1 MFCPKCGA
9 KIEKEKVKFCPKCG
23 AKICEQPEESV
34 EEKLPEVRESEGKQ
48 TIAKQSTGKI
58 ENNREKRKKNLKPK
72 KSKKKW
78 LIVLLVIVVLG
89 AVGAT
94 IMMKKTAAVNKS
106 NQEAA
111 KSSDTEVVDKKIE
124 DETTEDETTEDETT
138 EDETTGETTSDEE
151 KDATDDSD
159 AIIPGSNMA
168 DAVLVPL
175 GTKVFGTV
183 KAGENAWFSFTTGET
198 EGATYNVTYVNGTVD
213 SEDGISGYLYDE
225 YGTPLYEDEYDS
237 AVHYV
242 RATADGTPITISS
255 NELETNTT
263 YYIRLESRDSE
274 NDIDYSVVVKDPASK
289 STAYK
294 TKGSFSETGG
304 TANEQE
310 GEVKAGTNQS
320 AATFLALDTKVSGTI
335 ETPRNAW
342 FSFTTGETEG
352 ATYNVTYVNGTVDSE
367 DGISG
372 YLYDEYGTP
381 LYEDEYD
388 SAVHYVRATADGT
401 PITISS
407 NELETNTTYYIRLEP
422 RDNEKEI
429 KYTLSVKSPEE
440 KKDEKAALVFE
451 VPFEINETQVQFVI
465 NEATFIDKEQAKEAV
480 KPVAEAVLNA
490 PEHAILIAGT
500 TATDGTQESCID
512 LSNRRAQA
520 VKDLLVNTYNVPES
534 QIKTVGLG
542 YEADPFERGADRDAN
557 GKFVESEA
565 KKNRRVV
572 ILDVDD
578 PIAQQLLS
586 K

>member
-23 AKICEQPEESV
+23 AEI
-34 EEKLPEVRESEGKQ
+34 
-48 TIAKQSTGKI
+48 TGKI

-78 LIVLLVIVVLG
+78 LIVLLIIVVLG

-106 NQEAA
+106 NQKAA

-124 DETTEDETTEDETT
+124 DETT
-138 EDETTGETTSDEE
+138 GETTSDEK

-175 GTKVFGTV
+175 GTKVFGTL

-198 EGATYNVTYVNGTVD
+198 KYATYNVTYVNGTVD
-213 SEDGISGYLYDE
+213 SENGIKGYLYDE
-225 YGTPLYEDEYDS
+225 YGTEVS
-237 AVHYV
+237 GGNWA
-242 RATADGTPITISS
+242 RADGAPIKISS
-255 NELETNTT
+255 DELEVNTT
-263 YYIRLESRDSE
+263 YYIRLESLEDKK
-274 NDIDYSVVVKDPASK
+274 NINYSVVVKDPASTN
-289 STAYK
+289 TAYK
-294 TKGSFSETGG
+294 TAGSFSETGG

-335 ETPRNAW
+335 ETPRNLW

-352 ATYNVTYVNGTVDSE
+352 ATYNVTYVNGTEDSE
-367 DGISG
+367 NGIKG
-372 YLYDEYGTP
+372 YLYDEYGT
-381 LYEDEYD
+381 EV
-388 SAVHYVRATADGT
+388 SGGNWARADGA
-401 PITISS
+401 PIKISS
-407 NELETNTTYYIRLEP
+407 DELEVNTTYYIRLEP
-422 RDNEKEI
+422 LDKKEI

-465 NEATFIDKEQAKEAV
+465 NKATFIDEAQAKEAV

-520 VKDLLVNTYNVPES
+520 VKDLLVNTYKVPES

-557 GKFVESEA
+557 GNFVESEA

>member
-9 KIEKEKVKFCPKCG
+9 KIEKEDAKFCPKCG
-23 AKICEQPEESV
+23 VMIELQKAEPAEAKAT
-34 EEKLPEVRESEGKQ
+34 EVQQSEGKKDV
-48 TIAKQSTGKI
+48 AKKSNSKA
-58 ENNREKRKKNLKPK
+58 EKNSQKQEQNAKPH

-89 AVGAT
+89 VAVAVGAT

-106 NQEAA
+106 NQKAA

-124 DETTEDETTEDETT
+124 DETT
-138 EDETTGETTSDEE
+138 GETTSDEK

-175 GTKVFGTV
+175 GTKVFGTL

-213 SEDGISGYLYDE
+213 SEDGINGYLYDE
-225 YGTPLYEDEYDS
+225 YGTPLYEDKYDS
-237 AVHYV
+237 AMHYV
-242 RATADGTPITISS
+242 TATADGTPITISS
-255 NELETNTT
+255 NELE
-263 YYIRLESRDSE
+263 
-274 NDIDYSVVVKDPASK
+274 V
-289 STAYK
+289 
-294 TKGSFSETGG
+294 
-304 TANEQE
+304 
-310 GEVKAGTNQS
+310 
-320 AATFLALDTKVSGTI
+320 
-335 ETPRNAW
+335 
-342 FSFTTGETEG
+342 
-352 ATYNVTYVNGTVDSE
+352 
-367 DGISG
+367 
-372 YLYDEYGTP
+372 
-381 LYEDEYD
+381 
-388 SAVHYVRATADGT
+388 
-401 PITISS
+401 
-407 NELETNTTYYIRLEP
+407 NTTYYIRLEP
-422 RDNEKEI
+422 RDDKKEI

-465 NEATFIDKEQAKEAV
+465 NEATFIDEAQAKEAV

-490 PEHAILIAGT
+490 PDHAILIAGT

-520 VKDLLVNTYNVPES
+520 VKDLLVNTYKVPES

-557 GKFVESEA
+557 GNFVESEA

>member
-124 DETTEDETTEDETT
+124 DETTEDETT
-138 EDETTGETTSDEE
+138 GETTSDEE

-183 KAGENAWFSFTTGET
+183 KAGE
-198 EGATYNVTYVNGTVD
+198 
-213 SEDGISGYLYDE
+213 
-225 YGTPLYEDEYDS
+225 
-237 AVHYV
+237 
-242 RATADGTPITISS
+242 
-255 NELETNTT
+255 
-263 YYIRLESRDSE
+263 
-274 NDIDYSVVVKDPASK
+274 
-289 STAYK
+289 
-294 TKGSFSETGG
+294 
-304 TANEQE
+304 
-310 GEVKAGTNQS
+310 
-320 AATFLALDTKVSGTI
+320 
-335 ETPRNAW
+335 NAW

>member
-23 AKICEQPEESV
+23 AEI
-34 EEKLPEVRESEGKQ
+34 
-48 TIAKQSTGKI
+48 TGKI

-78 LIVLLVIVVLG
+78 LIVLLIIVVLG

-94 IMMKKTAAVNKS
+94 IMMKKTAAVNTS
-106 NQEAA
+106 NQKAA

-124 DETTEDETTEDETT
+124 DETT
-138 EDETTGETTSDEE
+138 GETTSDEK

-175 GTKVFGTV
+175 GTKVFGTL

-198 EGATYNVTYVNGTVD
+198 KYATYNVTYVNGTVD
-213 SEDGISGYLYDE
+213 SENGIKGYLYDE
-225 YGTPLYEDEYDS
+225 YGTEVS
-237 AVHYV
+237 GGNWA
-242 RATADGTPITISS
+242 RADGAPIKISS
-255 NELETNTT
+255 DELE
-263 YYIRLESRDSE
+263 
-274 NDIDYSVVVKDPASK
+274 V
-289 STAYK
+289 
-294 TKGSFSETGG
+294 
-304 TANEQE
+304 
-310 GEVKAGTNQS
+310 
-320 AATFLALDTKVSGTI
+320 
-335 ETPRNAW
+335 
-342 FSFTTGETEG
+342 
-352 ATYNVTYVNGTVDSE
+352 
-367 DGISG
+367 
-372 YLYDEYGTP
+372 
-381 LYEDEYD
+381 
-388 SAVHYVRATADGT
+388 
-401 PITISS
+401 
-407 NELETNTTYYIRLEP
+407 NTTYYIRLEP
-422 RDNEKEI
+422 LDKKEI

-465 NEATFIDKEQAKEAV
+465 NKATFIDEAQAKEAV

-520 VKDLLVNTYNVPES
+520 VKDLLVNTYKVPES

-557 GKFVESEA
+557 GNFVESEA